1 MQRIKLISTL
11 CILFS
16 LFSCQK
22 QIFVVHDDETSCDLL
37 QVLEKEGFAV
47 KTFSTTEEALEAAK
61 ANSALAILADGYPD
75 KGTHLTPEDVKLIH
89 QKGLKVFIEYPEVL
103 GQAVKTGNRTLD
115 LERIV
120 VCDSIA
126 ERLGKMSLMTFN
138 RCVINE
144 LDLPIEDTLLVAAKV
159 AGFDYAYYGLDHTP
173 VHPILYK
180 ADDQIMV
187 SGTRLSNFASYAYR
201 PEIKTKALF
210 EYLISWLESSPV
222 HFKTWPSYV
231 NPRYGKEGRLPS
243 DAATNCVR
251 KGVEWYY
258 NGHMLVDAS
267 WKADWVDKYMGDG
280 TMPVGPGLPDSLTN
294 GDGSLGVI
302 EGHMSGID
310 CKGRQMYRYWMRDDV
325 QGESAYAFATA
336 GKMLENEEFMKV
348 SANLIDFSFDE
359 FRDGPRND
367 PQSPTY
373 GLLGWAQTHKY
384 VYYGDDNARSL
395 LGTMGATALLND
407 TKWDQK
413 IVEGIIGNFRTTG
426 VNGFREGRLEDGD
439 IQEKGWQWY
448 YNRDIINAHP
458 HFEAWNWA
466 CYLWLYAQTA
476 YAPLLERVE
485 KGVSIM
491 MDRYPSGWAWTNGI
505 QQERARML
513 LPLAWLYRVA
523 PSEQHLEWLDFMT
536 NELLENQVECGGI
549 REELGDAS
557 KGSFG
562 RTPSNAA
569 YGRTEAPLIFEN
581 GDPIA
586 DMLYTTN
593 FAFVGL
599 CEAAAA
605 TQNPEYQKAL
615 KKMEDF
621 LIRIQVSSDKFKSL
635 DGAWFRSFNF
645 EDWNYWASN
654 ADAGWGAWSTLTGW
668 IQSWIVGTIGRTE
681 TGTSLWEVVDQKD
694 VKEIGKQVID
704 RMIVSQL
711 PETEPLQE

>member
-1 MQRIKLISTL
+1 
-11 CILFS
+11 
-16 LFSCQK
+16 
-22 QIFVVHDDETSCDLL
+22 
-37 QVLEKEGFAV
+37 
-47 KTFSTTEEALEAAK
+47 
-61 ANSALAILADGYPD
+61 
-75 KGTHLTPEDVKLIH
+75 
-89 QKGLKVFIEYPEVL
+89 
-103 GQAVKTGNRTLD
+103 
-115 LERIV
+115 
-120 VCDSIA
+120 
-126 ERLGKMSLMTFN
+126 
-138 RCVINE
+138 
-144 LDLPIEDTLLVAAKV
+144 
-159 AGFDYAYYGLDHTP
+159 
-173 VHPILYK
+173 
-180 ADDQIMV
+180 
-187 SGTRLSNFASYAYR
+187 
-201 PEIKTKALF
+201 
-210 EYLISWLESSPV
+210 
-222 HFKTWPSYV
+222 
-231 NPRYGKEGRLPS
+231 
-243 DAATNCVR
+243 
-251 KGVEWYY
+251 
-258 NGHMLVDAS
+258 MLVDAS

-395 LGTMGATALLND
+395 LGIMGATALLND